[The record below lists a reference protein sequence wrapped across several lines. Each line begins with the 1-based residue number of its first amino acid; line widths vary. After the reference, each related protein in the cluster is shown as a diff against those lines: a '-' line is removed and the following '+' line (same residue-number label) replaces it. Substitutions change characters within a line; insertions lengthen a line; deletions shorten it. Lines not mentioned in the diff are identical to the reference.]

1 MNELNYEE
9 KILSNYVNSE
19 FSSLLEELRETLTLK
34 DNNCIQNIKNE
45 SRELELVPSIISGVE
60 YYPENQTN
68 QINHKQNV
76 NEGDNSNNISSQD
89 EIKITSYKE
98 DADVDTQK
106 SSRDPNM
113 EVQKEE
119 SKEKKEQKSCIN
131 RYSSSSLVCKK
142 KEEKLNVIKF
152 HYYYLKF
159 YKYEYIIVFDLKK
172 YNYKFLI
179 QITNNYFLISD
190 GDLGLMTR
198 LLKDFLFSLERL
210 RNADL
215 RKIYHAFIAFCNKSA
230 INKTLYYH
238 FSLMPENQKRKPKE
252 EIINIENEE
261 RIEYPRDQAELDLI
275 KEGRLDVYFFFLD
288 LHESRLIGNNFYE

>member
-119 SKEKKEQKSCIN
+119 SKEKKN
-131 RYSSSSLVCKK
+131 KK
-142 KEEKLNVIKF
+142 V
-152 HYYYLKF
+152 
-159 YKYEYIIVFDLKK
+159 V
-172 YNYKFLI
+172 LI
-179 QITNNYFLISD
+179 DI
-190 GDLGLMTR
+190 
-198 LLKDFLFSLERL
+198 
-210 RNADL
+210 
-215 RKIYHAFIAFCNKSA
+215 H
-230 INKTLYYH
+230 
-238 FSLMPENQKRKPKE
+238 
-252 EIINIENEE
+252 
-261 RIEYPRDQAELDLI
+261 
-275 KEGRLDVYFFFLD
+275 
-288 LHESRLIGNNFYE
+288 LHL